1 MKIAISA
8 ESTIDLPKPLLQEF
22 DIHTVPFTI
31 LLGDKVE
38 KDGEVTPET
47 MFAYT
52 DKTGVL
58 PKTSAVNTYQFEEHF
73 NNLFEEGYEA
83 IIHFSLSSA
92 ISSAYQNAC
101 IVASQK
107 KNIYVIDTKSLST
120 GIALQAI
127 YARRLA
133 QIGKDPATIASL
145 CEERKK
151 NCQASFSLES
161 VNYLYKGGRCS
172 ALAMIGAN
180 LLHLKPEIFVHS
192 QDGKMYPGKKLR
204 GPMLKVVNA
213 YIDDVFEKYPHF
225 DPYIAFTTFSSAP
238 QDVIDAVKKRL
249 YEKGFKRVEATF
261 AGGTISSHC
270 GPHCLGILYYADEEQ
285 KLD

>member
-8 ESTIDLPKPLLQEF
+8 ESTIDLPKSLLDEF

-31 LLGDKVE
+31 LLGDQVE
-38 KDGEVTPET
+38 KDGEVTPEK

-73 NNLFEEGYEA
+73 KKLFLEGYEA
-83 IIHFSLSSA
+83 IIHFSLSSG
-92 ISSAYQNAC
+92 ISSAYANAC
-101 IVASQK
+101 SVASK
-107 KNIYVIDTKSLST
+107 LKNVYVIDTKSLST

-127 YARRLA
+127 YGRRLA
-133 QIGKDPATIASL
+133 DAGKDPETIYKL

-151 NCQASFSLES
+151 NCQVSFSLES

-180 LLHLKPEIFVHS
+180 LLHLKPEIYVHS
-192 QDGKMYPGKKLR
+192 DDGKMYPGRKLR
-204 GPMLKVVNA
+204 GPMLKVINT
-213 YIDDVFEKYPHF
+213 YIDDVFAKYPSF

-238 QDVIDAVKKRL
+238 EEVVEAVKKRL
-249 YEKGFKRVEATF
+249 YDKGFKRVEATF

-270 GPHCLGILYYADEEQ
+270 GPHCLGILYYADGEQ